1 MMSSICM
8 TFLWHQSSS
17 SFPLPL
23 FLEIFIYLYY
33 RRISNIGGYACIS
46 TGKKYAPISEGAL
59 INEGRFF
66 ASICASVITNSGCG
80 S

>member
-1 MMSSICM
+1 MYI
-8 TFLWHQSSS
+8 HAA
-17 SFPLPL
+17 
-23 FLEIFIYLYY
+23 LYCEY

-46 TGKKYAPISEGAL
+46 TGKKYAPISEDAL

-66 ASICASVITNSGCG
+66 ASICASVITNGGCG